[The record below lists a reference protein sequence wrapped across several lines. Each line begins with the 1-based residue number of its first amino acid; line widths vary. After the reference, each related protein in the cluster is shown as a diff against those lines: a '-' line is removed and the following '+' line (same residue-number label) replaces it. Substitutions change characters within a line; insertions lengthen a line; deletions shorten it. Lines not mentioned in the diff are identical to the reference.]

1 MSNMVFFPI
10 ARVAEVV
17 GLSHLCN
24 CIFPV
29 LPADGKIITD
39 LLRTIFSPLANE
51 ERASQ
56 LEMPSPYFTMFQ
68 TIYFTTFFPLMI

>member
-17 GLSHLCN
+17 GLSHLFN

-29 LPADGKIITD
+29 LSADGKIVTYH
-39 LLRTIFSPLANE
+39 FSPLANE
-51 ERASQ
+51 KRASH